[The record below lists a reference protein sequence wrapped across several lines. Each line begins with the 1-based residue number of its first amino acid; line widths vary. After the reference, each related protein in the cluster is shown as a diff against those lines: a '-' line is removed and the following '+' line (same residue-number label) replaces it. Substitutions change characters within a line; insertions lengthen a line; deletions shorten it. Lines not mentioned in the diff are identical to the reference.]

1 MERALNMKHDRLS
14 VCPLDCPDTCSLS
27 VTIAADQLVAVRG
40 SKVNPITHG
49 AICAKVAHYYP
60 EFVHG
65 PNRLRHPLKRVGPK
79 GAGRFEQITWDEAL
93 DTIHRRVGGV
103 IDRYGPQALLPLNY
117 AGPHGMLAGDSMS
130 LRFFHR
136 IGASLLQR
144 RPLCGGIRGEAYAA
158 TFGATPGTA
167 LQQVGLAKLVIVWGN
182 NATSCNLHLMRQIN
196 AAKHNGAKLV
206 VIDPRR
212 VKAAEQAHL
221 HLPVRPGTDVVLAWA
236 LAVELERIGGLDHA
250 FIEQHVLGFE
260 AYMEAARAYPPERAA
275 AICDVG
281 LDDIR
286 TLARWY
292 CDAAPAVIAWG
303 NGLERNQ
310 NGGSGLRAIAALPAL
325 AGKFGVPGGGLVGGA
340 GHAFPKTPDRLTRP
354 DFVPAQ
360 TRTVN
365 IIDVGKLLLDES
377 LDPPLKALFIYNHNP
392 LIVHPDQNRL
402 KRGLA
407 REDLFT
413 VGIEVAMTD
422 SMAYADV
429 ILPACTHFEHADI
442 YPAYGQQYLQRAEAV
457 IPPVGESLP
466 NTEIFRR
473 LAAKFGFT
481 EPAFLECDADL
492 MDAALN
498 ADDPRMQ
505 GLRASQ
511 VPLDRAIRMEY
522 AGQEPVLFQNVAP
535 RTPSGRIELESSTLG
550 ARYGAAL
557 PEYRPLTSTYPLTL
571 ITPASDKR
579 ITSTF
584 GGLAVNDAT
593 PVLEMN
599 PADAAARRLTDGAVV
614 KVWNDLGQVF
624 LPLHITAAVR
634 PGVVSS
640 EKGAWLRTSPNGQTV
655 SALAPTHKA
664 DLADGA
670 CFNDARVEVAAQ

>member
-1 MERALNMKHDRLS
+1 VNAEKSS
-14 VCPLDCPDTCSLS
+14 VCPLDCPDTCSLT
-27 VTIAADQLVAVRG
+27 VTVAGDQVVAVRG

-49 AICAKVAHYYP
+49 AVCAKVANYYP

-65 PNRLRHPLKRVGPK
+65 ANRVRHPLRRVGKK
-79 GAGRFEQITWDEAL
+79 GAAEFERITWDEAL
-93 DTIHRRVGGV
+93 DTIHRRVSQI
-103 IDRYGPQALLPLNY
+103 IDRYGAQALLPLNY

-130 LRFFHR
+130 LRFFHK
-136 IGASLLQR
+136 IGASLLSR
-144 RPLCGGIRGEAYAA
+144 SPLCGGIRSAAYAG
-158 TFGATPGTA
+158 TFGATPGTP
-167 LQQVGLAKLVIVWGN
+167 LQQVSLAKLVIVWGN

-196 AAKHNGAKLV
+196 AAKRNGARLV

-212 VKAAEQAHL
+212 VKVAEQAHL
-221 HLPVRPGTDVVLAWA
+221 HLPVRPGTDVVLAWS
-236 LAVELERIGGLDHA
+236 LAVELERTGGLDHA
-250 FIEQHVLGFE
+250 FIREHVLGFD

-275 AICDVG
+275 GICDVPV
-281 LDDIR
+281 DDIR

-292 CDAAPAVIAWG
+292 RDAAPAVIAWG

-325 AGKFGVPGGGLVGGA
+325 AGKFGVAGGGLVGGA
-340 GHAFPKTPDRLTRP
+340 GHAFPKTPDRLTCI
-354 DFVPAQ
+354 DFVPPQ
-360 TRTVN
+360 TRTIN
-365 IIDVGKLLLDES
+365 IIDVGKLLLDER
-377 LDPPLKALFIYNHNP
+377 LDPPLKALFVYNHNP
-392 LIVHPDQNRL
+392 LVVHPDQNRL
-402 KRGLA
+402 KQGLT
-407 REDLFT
+407 REDLFV

-429 ILPACTHFEHADI
+429 VLPACTHFEHADL
-442 YPAYGQQYLQRAEAV
+442 YAAYGQQFLQRAEAV

-473 LAAKFGFT
+473 LAARFGFSDA
-481 EPAFLECDADL
+481 AFKASDAEL
-492 MDAALN
+492 MDDALN
-498 ADDPRMQ
+498 PDDPRMQ
-505 GLRASQ
+505 GIRASQ
-511 VPLDRAIRMEY
+511 VPLDRALKMEFS
-522 AGQEPVLFQNVAP
+522 GEEPVLFQNVSP
-535 RTPSGRIELESSTLG
+535 RTPSGKVELESATLE

-557 PEYRPLTSTYPLTL
+557 PAYRPLASPYPLTL

-584 GGLAVNDAT
+584 GGLAVNDST

-599 PADAAARRLTDGAVV
+599 PADAAARALADGSLV

-624 LPLHITAAVR
+624 LPLRITAAVR

-670 CFNDARVEVAAQ
+670 CYNDSRVEVAAQ

>member
-1 MERALNMKHDRLS
+1 MVIGVNIEKAS

-27 VTIAADQLVAVRG
+27 VTVAADQVIGVRG

-49 AICAKVAHYYP
+49 AVCAKVAHYYP

-65 PNRLRHPLKRVGPK
+65 PNRLRQPLRRVGAK
-79 GAGRFEQITWDEAL
+79 GAGRFEQISWDEAL
-93 DTIHRRVGGV
+93 DSIHRRVTGIV
-103 IDRYGPQALLPLNY
+103 DRYGPQAVLPLNY

-130 LRFFHR
+130 LRFFHKL
-136 IGASLLQR
+136 GASLLSR
-144 RPLCGGIRGEAYAA
+144 SPLCGGIRSAAYSG
-158 TFGATPGTA
+158 TFGATPGTPV
-167 LQQVGLAKLVIVWGN
+167 QQVSAAKLIIVWGN

-196 AAKHNGAKLV
+196 AAKRNGARLV

-212 VKAAEQAHL
+212 VKVAEQAHL
-221 HLPVRPGTDVVLAWA
+221 HLPVRPGTDVLLAWSI
-236 LAVELERIGGLDHA
+236 AVELERLGGFDRA
-250 FIEQHVLGFE
+250 FIEKHVAGFD

-275 AICDVG
+275 EICDVP
-281 LDDIR
+281 LEDIR

-292 CDAAPAVIAWG
+292 RDATPAVIAWG

-325 AGKFGVPGGGLVGGA
+325 AGKFGVNGGGLVGGA
-340 GHAFPKTPDRLTRP
+340 GHAFPKTPDRLVRA
-354 DFVPAQ
+354 DLVPAQ
-360 TRTVN
+360 TRTIN
-365 IIDVGKLLLDES
+365 ILDVGRLLLDES

-392 LIVHPDQNRL
+392 VIVHPDQNRL
-402 KRGLA
+402 KEGLA
-407 REDLFT
+407 RDDLFI

-442 YPAYGQQYLQRAEAV
+442 YAAYGQQFLQRAEPV
-457 IPPVGESLP
+457 IPPVGECLP

-481 EPAFLECDADL
+481 
-492 MDAALN
+492 DAAFRQSDLEMIDEAFN
-498 ADDPRMQ
+498 LDDPRMQ
-505 GLRASQ
+505 GIRASQ
-511 VPLDRAIRMEY
+511 LPLDRAMKMEF
-522 AGQEPVLFQNVAP
+522 AGAEPVLFQNVSP
-535 RTPSGRIELESSTLG
+535 RTPSGKIELESPTLG

-557 PEYRPLTSTYPLTL
+557 PQYRPVVSPYPLTL
-571 ITPASDKR
+571 LTPASDKR

-584 GGLAVNDAT
+584 GGLPGNDAT

-599 PADAAARRLTDGAVV
+599 PADAAARGLTDGVAV
-614 KVWNDLGQVF
+614 KVWNELGQVF
-624 LPLHITAAVR
+624 LPLRITANVR

-640 EKGAWLRTSPNGQTV
+640 EKGAWLRTSSNGQTV
-655 SALAPTHKA
+655 SALAPAHKA

-670 CFNDARVEVAAQ
+670 CFNDSRVEVAAQ